1 MVWKRWSLYFIV
13 TAVMAES
20 ALPEIQ
26 LDSVGGQLV
35 FAGDFAGLSPYR
47 LPSQFESLDATS
59 LILSDSIDDI
69 NVFQSFATINGSIET
84 YCQLAD
90 NEFILAG
97 NFISI
102 NETTYNYIARFNS
115 QSRQLSLLD
124 QGLDGAVKS
133 IYCTSD
139 AIYVGGDFMAP
150 VHANMSQYTG
160 HAAVYANNQWSPLPW
175 KGFNGPVN
183 SIIQHA
189 QQNAIIFGGQFD
201 ATGDGQYATPNAS
214 ATTQMVN
221 LDSSV
226 TISSGN
232 GASGSDPKSVICS
245 QAPWL
250 LQDGN
255 PGYWQ
260 AQFVFPIQPS
270 KFRLSNLHSAD
281 GKNTQTFNIIS
292 LGSNQYFNLSY
303 QDPITNQMLTCS
315 EACPL
320 SNNSNIPYQDFTVV
334 NSISTSGIRIN
345 IDAWYG
351 SAGGLGGVSI
361 YRSDATLQPNVV
373 TNSSITSS
381 SCSAAAA
388 AAAQDPATSFSSVST
403 TGTWTS
409 RYSWGIYQTFLVSVI
424 PASELHTA
432 DVSATY
438 KPFIPVQSVYDIYA
452 TTPGCVGTS
461 TCDQR
466 VLMQLTIELTPGNTT
481 TVALDQNIISD
492 QRTLIYR
499 GPVSASTGTFQP
511 SIVMKV
517 DPAATT
523 SSSSNVT
530 IIGTSI
536 EFARNA
542 TGINLSSVLSYYPS
556 NNTWSALAQQL
567 PAGSIVHSLASV
579 DSSLYIGGQFTQN
592 TTFSNVVAYDFGSTA
607 LKPLAQGG
615 VNGAV
620 YGLLLAEDAR
630 LFLAGAFNNTATP
643 QTNST
648 LNHVAIYDIPSS
660 SWSGMNQGV
669 NGQVNSLY
677 ATKDKHVHL
686 SGPFN
691 ATATGSRLYNNAEWD
706 PSAQSW
712 VTRSSYILGS
722 ITNQVQLSDT
732 ATLYLGSVQN
742 AQSYRVSNVASLAS
756 NGMTSPITDIDPNAI
771 VYTGAFWKSSPIL
784 AGSFKLGN
792 TAFPLVIYRDNTW
805 QGLLPQVQGNI
816 TTLSVVQ
823 NSLLVG
829 GRFNGITEDNV
840 QVASIAYYDLENKRT
855 LAITGLFDNKQQPGT
870 VHVVRPQGD
879 GKSVYVGGDF
889 SFAGM
894 LNCDGLCVLSL
905 ETRQWT
911 QPNQGISGIV
921 NDMYIDDTT
930 RLLTVAGNLIV
941 NQNTP
946 TPLASIDTSS
956 NTATWTAAPANEQYT
971 SPTALLYD
979 SDDQFLLT
987 GSKNNATWVAKWDG
1001 HSFSSLDT
1009 TLGASS
1015 VVHQLLW
1022 IPIAPDSAASISRY
1036 PSDSD
1041 TMLMA
1046 VGHLVLPNLKSSCS
1060 AALFDG
1066 SKWHPYL
1073 LSAAST
1079 GSPGRIHGMFTATA
1093 CCNASYKTRRYL
1105 SVPAVILISIAISLG
1120 ILFLLI
1126 ACAFAYMFLKRR
1138 HHPPKYYADPMKE
1151 WRPKYRPASLLAM
1164 LDAANLNGKDTAVA
1178 TGAGGAALAGADA
1191 IATGNDKQADTKTTG
1206 YSTALDDAHG
1216 PTHRGQT
1223 SMDMSEAA
1231 AATARYRNS
1240 SGFSMGLGLPFSVLM
1255 ANALRSNDTSS
1266 EATEDAPKV
1275 YYAKYPFDAKEFGE
1289 LAFDAQTP
1297 IVVTDTS
1304 DNVWWMGYK
1313 DDGSGNPVSGL
1324 FPSNYVTKAK
1334 PF

>member
-20 ALPEIQ
+20 SALLVPEIQ
-26 LDSVGGQLV
+26 LDSVGGQLG

-47 LPSQFESLDATS
+47 VPSQFESLETAS
-59 LILSDSIDDI
+59 LIISDKIDD
-69 NVFQSFATINGSIET
+69 NVATTTFQSLATINGSIET
-84 YCQLAD
+84 YCQLTD

-97 NFISI
+97 NFTSI
-102 NETTYNYIARFNS
+102 NETTYNHIARFNS
-115 QSRQLSLLD
+115 QSGQLAPLD

-133 IYCTSD
+133 IYCTPD

-150 VHANMSQYTG
+150 VQANLSQQQYAG

-175 KGFNGPVN
+175 RGFNGPVY
-183 SIIQHA
+183 SILHHA
-189 QQNAIIFGGQFD
+189 QQDAILFGGQFNSL
-201 ATGDGQYATPNAS
+201 GDGQYAAAPNAS
-214 ATTQMVN
+214 ATTQLVN

-232 GASGSDPKSVICS
+232 GASGSDPKSVICN
-245 QAPWL
+245 QAPWM

-270 KFRLSNLHSAD
+270 QFRLSNLHSAD
-281 GKNTQTFNIIS
+281 GKNTQTFKQVHHS
-292 LGSNQYFNLSY
+292 LGSNQYFTLSY
-303 QDPITNQMLTCS
+303 QDPVTNQMATCS

-381 SCSAAAA
+381 SCSASQDTTAGSSSAA
-388 AAAQDPATSFSSVST
+388 SVST

-409 RYSWGIYQTFLVSVI
+409 KYSWGIYQTFLVSVI

-452 TTPGCVGTS
+452 TTHGCVGTS

-466 VLMQLTIELTPGNTT
+466 VLMQLTIQLTPGNIS

-492 QRTLIYR
+492 QRTLIYS
-499 GPVSASTGTFQP
+499 GPVAASTSTFQP
-511 SIVMKV
+511 SIVMKN
-517 DPAATT
+517 
-523 SSSSNVT
+523 S
-530 IIGTSI
+530 
-536 EFARNA
+536 
-542 TGINLSSVLSYYPS
+542 TGISLSSVLSYYPS
-556 NNTWSALAQQL
+556 NNTWRALAQQL
-567 PAGSIVHSLASV
+567 PAGSIVR
-579 DSSLYIGGQFTQN
+579 GQFAQN
-592 TTFSNVVAYDFGSTA
+592 TTFSNVVAYDFSSSA

-615 VNGAV
+615 VNGV
-620 YGLLLAEDAR
+620 VNSLLVAGQGAR
-630 LFLAGAFNNTATP
+630 LFVAGNFNNTATP
-643 QTNST
+643 QANST
-648 LNHVAIYDIPSS
+648 LNHVAIYDTQSS
-660 SWSGMNQGV
+660 SWSDMQQGV
-669 NGQVNSLY
+669 NGPVNSLY
-677 ATKDKHVHL
+677 ATKDNLIHL
-686 SGPFN
+686 
-691 ATATGSRLYNNAEWD
+691 LYNNAVWD
-706 PSAQSW
+706 ASAQAW
-712 VTRSSYILGS
+712 VASSSFILGA

-732 ATLYLGSVQN
+732 ATLYLGSIQTHN
-742 AQSYRVSNVASLAS
+742 
-756 NGMTSPITDIDPNAI
+756 P
-771 VYTGAFWKSSPIL
+771 
-784 AGSFKLGN
+784 GSFKLNN
-792 TAFPLVIYRDNTW
+792 TTFLLVIYRDNAW

-816 TTLSVVQ
+816 TTLAVVQ

-829 GRFNGITEDNV
+829 GRFNGTIEENNV
-840 QVASIAYYDLENKRT
+840 PLASMAYYDLENQKT
-855 LAITGLFDNKQQPGT
+855 QAITGVFDSNQQPGT
-870 VHVVRPQGD
+870 VRVIHPQGD

-889 SFAGM
+889 AFAGM

-911 QPNQGISGIV
+911 QPNQGISGTV
-921 NDMYIDDTT
+921 NDMYMDETT
-930 RLLTVAGNLIV
+930 RLLTVVGNLTV
-941 NQNTP
+941 NQNSP
-946 TPLASIDTSS
+946 TSLASIDTTS
-956 NTATWTAAPANEQYT
+956 NTATWTAAPFNEQYT
-971 SPTALLYD
+971 APSALLYD
-979 SDDQFLLT
+979 SDNQFLLT

-1001 HSFSSLDT
+1001 HSFVAMDTALD
-1009 TLGASS
+1009 GSSS
-1015 VVHQLLW
+1015 VIDQLLW
-1022 IPIAPDSAASISRY
+1022 IPITSDSAASVPRY

-1046 VGHLVLPNLKSSCS
+1046 VGHLVLPGFKSSYS

-1066 SKWHPYL
+1066 STWHPYL
-1073 LSAAST
+1073 LSATST
-1079 GSPGRIHGMFTATA
+1079 GSPDP
-1093 CCNASYKTRRYL
+1093 SL
-1105 SVPAVILISIAISLG
+1105 SLCAAVILISIAISLG

-1126 ACAFAYMFLKRR
+1126 ACAFVYMFLKRR

-1151 WRPKYRPASLLAM
+1151 WRPKYRPTSLLAM
-1164 LDAANLNGKDTAVA
+1164 LDAANLNGTDTAVA
-1178 TGAGGAALAGADA
+1178 TTTGAGAGAMA
-1191 IATGNDKQADTKTTG
+1191 AAAVGNDKQADSKTTG
-1206 YSTALDDAHG
+1206 YSTALDDAHA

>member
-13 TAVMAES
+13 TAAMAAAES

-26 LDSVGGQLV
+26 LESVGGQLG

-47 LPSQFESLDATS
+47 LPSQFESLETSS
-59 LILSDSIDDI
+59 LILSDMMDDTTL
-69 NVFQSFATINGSIET
+69 FQSFAIINGSIET
-84 YCQLAD
+84 YCQLTD

-102 NETTYNYIARFNS
+102 NETTYNHIARFNS
-115 QSRQLSLLD
+115 QSRQLSSLD

-133 IYCTSD
+133 VYCTSD
-139 AIYVGGDFMAP
+139 AIYAGGDFMAP

-175 KGFNGPVN
+175 KGFNGPVY

-189 QQNAIIFGGQFD
+189 QQNAIVFGGQFD
-201 ATGDGQYATPNAS
+201 STGDGQYANPNAS

-232 GASGSDPKSVICS
+232 GASGSDPRSVICN
-245 QAPWL
+245 QAPWE
-250 LQDGN
+250 LQGGN

-260 AQFVFPIQPS
+260 A
-270 KFRLSNLHSAD
+270 H
-281 GKNTQTFNIIS
+281 IIS

-303 QDPITNQMLTCS
+303 QDPITNQISTCS

-320 SNNSNIPYQDFTVV
+320 SNNSSIPYQDFTVV
-334 NSISTSGIRIN
+334 SSISTSGIRIN
-345 IDAWYG
+345 IDTWYG
-351 SAGGLGGVSI
+351 SAGGLSGVSI

-373 TNSSITSS
+373 TNSSVTSS
-381 SCSAAAA
+381 SCSAAEDTAA
-388 AAAQDPATSFSSVST
+388 SSASVST

-409 RYSWGIYQTFLVSVI
+409 KYSWGIYQTFLVSVI

-438 KPFIPVQSVYDIYA
+438 KPFIPVQSVYDVYA

-481 TVALDQNIISD
+481 TVALDQNINSD

-499 GPVSASTGTFQP
+499 GPVSASTSTFQP

-523 SSSSNVT
+523 SSSSNIT

-542 TGINLSSVLSYYPS
+542 TGVNLSSVLSYYPS
-556 NNTWSALAQQL
+556 NNTWNALAQQL
-567 PAGSIVHSLASV
+567 PAGSIVHSLASI
-579 DSSLYIGGQFTQN
+579 DSTLYMGGQFVQN
-592 TTFSNVVAYDFGSTA
+592 TTFSNVVAYDFGSSA
-607 LKPLAQGG
+607 LKPLAQSG

-620 YGLLLAEDAR
+620 HSLLVAEDAR
-630 LFLAGAFNNTATP
+630 LFVAGAFNNTAIP
-643 QTNST
+643 QANST
-648 LNHVAIYDIPSS
+648 LNHVAIYNTQFS
-660 SWSGMNQGV
+660 SWSDMHQGV
-669 NGQVNSLY
+669 NGPVNSLY

-691 ATATGSRLYNNAEWD
+691 ATTTGTRLYNNAEWD
-706 PSAQSW
+706 ASAQSW
-712 VTRSSYILGS
+712 VGSSSYILGPVS
-722 ITNQVQLSDT
+722 NQVQLSDT
-732 ATLYLGSVQN
+732 ATLYLGSIQN
-742 AQSYRVSNVASLAS
+742 AQSYRASNTASLAS
-756 NGMTSPITDIDPNAI
+756 QGMTSAITDIDPNAI
-771 VYTGAFWKSSPIL
+771 VYTGAFWKSLPIL
-784 AGSFKLGN
+784 AGSFKLNN
-792 TAFPLVIYRDNTW
+792 TTFPLVIYSENAW

-823 NSLLVG
+823 NSLLMG
-829 GRFNGITEDNV
+829 GRFNGTTDDNV
-840 QVASIAYYDLENKRT
+840 QVASIAFYDLENKNMQ
-855 LAITGLFDNKQQPGT
+855 AITGIFDNNQQPGT
-870 VHVVRPQGD
+870 VHVIHPLGD

-889 SFAGM
+889 AFAGM

-911 QPNQGISGIV
+911 QPNQGISGTI

-930 RLLTVAGNLIV
+930 RLLTVVGNLTV

-946 TPLASIDTSS
+946 TSLASIDTSS
-956 NTATWTAAPANEQYT
+956 NTATWTAAPLNEQYT
-971 SPTALLYD
+971 SPSALLYD
-979 SDDQFLLT
+979 SDNQFLLT

-1001 HSFSSLDT
+1001 HSFSSMDT
-1009 TLGASS
+1009 TLDASS
-1015 VVHQLLW
+1015 AIHQLLW
-1022 IPIAPDSAASISRY
+1022 IPITSDSAASISRY

-1066 SKWHPYL
+1066 STWHPYL
-1073 LSAAST
+1073 LSATST
-1079 GSPGRIHGMFTATA
+1079 GSPGRISGMFTATA

-1126 ACAFAYMFLKRR
+1126 ACAFVYMFLKRR
-1138 HHPPKYYADPMKE
+1138 HQPPKYYADPMKE
-1151 WRPKYRPASLLAM
+1151 WRPKYRPTSLLAM
-1164 LDAANLNGKDTAVA
+1164 LDAANLNGTDTAVA
-1178 TGAGGAALAGADA
+1178 TAGGTTLAGAGA
-1191 IATGNDKQADTKTTG
+1191 MAAGNDKQADAKTTG
-1206 YSTALDDAHG
+1206 YSTALDDAHV

>member
-1 MVWKRWSLYFIV
+1 M
-13 TAVMAES
+13 TAATAEN
-20 ALPEIQ
+20 ALPKIQ
-26 LDSVGGQLV
+26 LDSVGGQLG

-47 LPSQFESLDATS
+47 LPSQLESLETASLIVSDTIDDAT
-59 LILSDSIDDI
+59 I
-69 NVFQSFATINGSIET
+69 FESFATINGSIET
-84 YCQLAD
+84 YCQLTD

-97 NFISI
+97 NFTSI
-102 NETTYNYIARFNS
+102 NETTYNHIARFNS
-115 QSRQLSLLD
+115 QSRQLSPLG
-124 QGLDGAVKS
+124 QGLDGAVRA
-133 IYCTSD
+133 IYCTAD
-139 AIYVGGDFMAP
+139 ATVYVGGDFMAP
-150 VHANMSQYTG
+150 VRANLSQYTG
-160 HAAVYANNQWSPLPW
+160 HAAVYSNNNSQWSPLPW
-175 KGFNGPVN
+175 KGFNGPVH

-189 QQNAIIFGGQFD
+189 QQNAIVFGGQFSSL
-201 ATGDGQYATPNAS
+201 GDGQYANANAS

-232 GASGSDPKSVICS
+232 GASGSDPKSVICN
-245 QAPWL
+245 QAPWV

-281 GKNTQTFNIIS
+281 GKNTQTFK
-292 LGSNQYFNLSY
+292 
-303 QDPITNQMLTCS
+303 QDPITNQMTTCS

-320 SNNSNIPYQDFTVV
+320 SNNSNIPFQDFTVV

-345 IDAWYG
+345 IDTWYG
-351 SAGGLGGVSI
+351 AAGGLGGVSI
-361 YRSDATLQPNVV
+361 YRSDATLRPNVV
-373 TNSSITSS
+373 TNSSVTSS
-381 SCSAAAA
+381 SCSAP
-388 AAAQDPATSFSSVST
+388 QDAATSSTASVST

-409 RYSWGIYQTFLVSVI
+409 KYSWGIYQTFLVAVI
-424 PASELHTA
+424 PASELHSA

-438 KPFIPVQSVYDIYA
+438 RPSIPVQSVYDIYA

-466 VLMQLTIELTPGNTT
+466 VLMQLTMQLTPGNTS

-492 QRTLIYR
+492 QRTLIYS
-499 GPVSASTGTFQP
+499 GPVAASTSTFQP

-517 DPAATT
+517 DPSATT

-530 IIGTSI
+530 IMGTSI
-536 EFARNA
+536 EFVRNS
-542 TGINLSSVLSYYPS
+542 TGLNLSSVLSYYPG
-556 NNTWSALAQQL
+556 NNTWRALAQQL
-567 PAGSIVHSLASV
+567 PAGSIVHSLASI
-579 DSSLYIGGQFTQN
+579 DSTLYVGGQFTQN
-592 TTFSNVVAYDFGSTA
+592 ATFSNLVAYDFGSNT

-615 VNGAV
+615 VNGVVNSLLVAQDA
-620 YGLLLAEDAR
+620 GL
-630 LFLAGAFNNTATP
+630 FVAGAFNNTATP
-643 QTNST
+643 QSNTT
-648 LNHVAIYDIPSS
+648 LHHVAIYNTQSN
-660 SWSGMNQGV
+660 SWSDMHQGV
-669 NGQVNSLY
+669 NGPVNSLY
-677 ATKDKHVHL
+677 ATKDKHIYL

-691 ATATGSRLYNNAEWD
+691 ATTTGTRLYNNAEWD

-712 VTRSSYILGS
+712 VGSSSFILGA

-732 ATLYLGSVQN
+732 ATLYLGSIQN
-742 AQSYRVSNVASLAS
+742 AQSYRASNVASLAS
-756 NGMTSPITDIDPNAI
+756 QGVSSAITDIDPNAI
-771 VYTGAFWKSSPIL
+771 VYTGAFWKSLPIL
-784 AGSFKLGN
+784 AGSFKLSN
-792 TAFPLVIYRDNTW
+792 TTFPLVIYSDNAW

-816 TTLSVVQ
+816 STLVVVQ
-823 NSLLVG
+823 NKLLLG
-829 GRFNGITEDNV
+829 GRFNGTAEDSV
-840 QVASIAYYDLENKRT
+840 PIASMAVYDLESKQT
-855 LAITGLFDNKQQPGT
+855 LDITGVFDSSQQPGT
-870 VHVVRPQGD
+870 VHVIHPQGD

-905 ETRQWT
+905 DTRQWT
-911 QPNQGISGIV
+911 QPNQGISGTV

-930 RLLTVAGNLIV
+930 RLLTVVGNLTV

-946 TPLASIDTSS
+946 TSLASLDTSS
-956 NTATWTAAPANEQYT
+956 NTATWTAAPFNEQYT
-971 SPTALLYD
+971 TPSALLYD
-979 SDDQFLLT
+979 SDNQFLLT
-987 GSKNNATWVAKWDG
+987 GSKDNATWVAKWDG
-1001 HSFSSLDT
+1001 HSLVTMDT
-1009 TLGASS
+1009 TLDASS
-1015 VVHQLLW
+1015 VIDQLLW
-1022 IPIAPDSAASISRY
+1022 IPITSDSAASVSRY

-1046 VGHLVLPNLKSSCS
+1046 VGHLVLPNLKSSYS

-1066 SKWHPYL
+1066 SAWHPYL
-1073 LSAAST
+1073 LSATST
-1079 GSPGRIHGMFTATA
+1079 GSPGRIRGMFTATA

-1126 ACAFAYMFLKRR
+1126 ACAFVYMFMKRR
-1138 HHPPKYYADPMKE
+1138 HQPPKYYADPMKE
-1151 WRPKYRPASLLAM
+1151 WRPKYRPTSLLAM
-1164 LDAANLNGKDTAVA
+1164 LDAANLNGTDTAVA
-1178 TGAGGAALAGADA
+1178 TGGGATLAAA
-1191 IATGNDKQADTKTTG
+1191 AAAAASGNDKKADTTTAG
-1206 YSTALDDAHG
+1206 YSTALEDAHA

-1255 ANALRSNDTSS
+1255 ANALRSNNTSS